1 MGFDTGLD
9 STSHQPW
16 CIPPFLL
23 QDQWDAQMRR
33 EVSND
38 LSLVRTV
45 LADLQ
50 HAGFEV
56 LLIGGWAEELQGV
69 TERRVHQDVDV
80 VLLDPP
86 NDALEAFVA
95 EHDEVVEKRLTQ
107 KRAYRA
113 QGVLVELFLAGW
125 TGAEFRTIWWG
136 RLSWSWPSD
145 MSPTTIA
152 ALPVASKAVL
162 QAFRDSYGD
171 IMAARPW

>member
-95 EHDEVVEKRLTQ
+95 EHDGVVSCGMDR
-107 KRAYRA
+107 RR
-113 QGVLVELFLAGW
+113 VPDDLVGKALLELAIGHVPNHDRGAAG
-125 TGAEFRTIWWG
+125 GI
-136 RLSWSWPSD
+136 
-145 MSPTTIA
+145 
-152 ALPVASKAVL
+152 
-162 QAFRDSYGD
+162 
-171 IMAARPW
+171 